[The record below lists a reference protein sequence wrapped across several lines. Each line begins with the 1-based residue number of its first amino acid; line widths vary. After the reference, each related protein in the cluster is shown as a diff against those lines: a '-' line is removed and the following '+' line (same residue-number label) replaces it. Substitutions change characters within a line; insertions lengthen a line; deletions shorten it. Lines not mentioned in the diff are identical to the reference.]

1 MSAHKP
7 GMPFWPFFPLF
18 ACKKSCPRVG
28 GAGEPGI
35 RHFRCVCYIT
45 LHLLADT
52 VRAVEDRFVRLT
64 ADGGGEIKCFSCF
77 EGFLQARL

>member
-1 MSAHKP
+1 MSVFSAVCLQKELP
-7 GMPFWPFFPLF
+7 PASAEQGSQ
-18 ACKKSCPRVG
+18 AS
-28 GAGEPGI
+28 

-45 LHLLADT
+45 LHLLTDT
-52 VRAVEDRFVRLT
+52 VRAVEDRFVRLI